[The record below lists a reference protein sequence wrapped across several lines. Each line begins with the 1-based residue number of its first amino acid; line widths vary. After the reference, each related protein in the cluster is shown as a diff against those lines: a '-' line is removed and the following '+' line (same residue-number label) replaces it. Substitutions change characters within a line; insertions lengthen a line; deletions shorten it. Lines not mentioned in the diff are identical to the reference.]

1 MVSRVMTRKLIAL
14 PLAATLMAAG
24 PALAQQVGTATV
36 VNPVSQGTAPGGA
49 MDKLAVGAR
58 AMHNERI
65 HTFALWIGRSFCFST
80 RARSVSRPT
89 PVS

>member
-1 MVSRVMTRKLIAL
+1 MVSRVMTRKFIAL
-14 PLAATLMAAG
+14 PLE
-24 PALAQQVGTATV
+24 VGTATV

-49 MDKLAVGAR
+49 TDKLAVGAR
-58 AMHNERI
+58 VMHNERI
-65 HTFALWIGRSFCFST
+65 HTSPSGSAQLLFST